1 MSTAKEKPEGH
12 DRPNHMLLVLFRSA
26 EQPEQL
32 RVFFRSAK
40 AFEFG
45 AGAWLVPIAADTDV
59 CLRKIVEHDPSA
71 NQGVVVIA
79 VSRIEPPISI
89 HEYPELVE
97 WLQSARE
104 PGQ

>member
-1 MSTAKEKPEGH
+1 
-12 DRPNHMLLVLFRSA
+12 MLLVLFRGA
-26 EQPEQL
+26 EQSEQL
-32 RVFFRSAK
+32 RQFFQSAK

-45 AGAWLVPIAADTDV
+45 AGSWLVPIAADTEV
-59 CLRKIVEHDPSA
+59 CLQKIIECEPSA